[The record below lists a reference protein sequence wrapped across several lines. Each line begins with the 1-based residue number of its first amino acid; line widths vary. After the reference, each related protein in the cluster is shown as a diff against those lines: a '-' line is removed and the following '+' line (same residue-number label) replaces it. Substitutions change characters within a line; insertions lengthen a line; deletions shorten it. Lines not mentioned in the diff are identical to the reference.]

1 MFKFDLCRKRS
12 YKIPA
17 DERILY
23 LYRRLWTSS
32 EAFLIR
38 TLKNVVKE
46 PRYQCLLLCSPE
58 VKAAGLELLRIF
70 VSSNDSNPNEVLE
83 RKHNLYLAFL
93 CDKHSDAKVG
103 SIPELALLSR
113 CLLGPDTWRTAYH
126 VRTLV
131 TGGIWCLRGT
141 VANWCYRTFM
151 NSKDLLDSKGPSE
164 NGEHVSDV
172 EYANLLD
179 VMDDFED
186 MEDQE
191 DLEEQE
197 DLDAEGWPSIK
208 GIPASDV
215 NDLLDRIWSILDIQ
229 DDIEALSTSHITI
242 NE

>member
-1 MFKFDLCRKRS
+1 
-12 YKIPA
+12 
-17 DERILY
+17 
-23 LYRRLWTSS
+23 
-32 EAFLIR
+32 
-38 TLKNVVKE
+38 LKNVVQE

-58 VKAAGLELLRIF
+58 VKAAGLELLRLF
-70 VSSNDSNPNEVLE
+70 VSSNDSNPKEILE

-93 CDKHSDAKVG
+93 RDKHSDAKVG

-113 CLLGPDTWRTAYH
+113 CLLGINEWRTAHH
-126 VRTLV
+126 VRTLI

-141 VANWCYRTFM
+141 VANWCYRTFAI
-151 NSKDLLDSKGPSE
+151 SKDALDSKGPSE
-164 NGEHVSDV
+164 NGEYVSDA
-172 EYANLLD
+172 EYTVNPLD
-179 VMDDFED
+179 VMDDIED

-215 NDLLDRIWSILDIQ
+215 NDLLDRISSILDIE
-229 DDIEALSTSHITI
+229 DDIEALSTSHISI